1 MRAPVATTTPG
12 REASPV
18 TTPDPRRRR
27 RRVITWTA
35 LAVVA
40 VVAAVAA
47 YWALARSGTVPAPPP
62 ITTTS
67 TPPQVS
73 VSDTAAPTGSST
85 ADAGATARTAN
96 GCLGGQ
102 DPFQAVLAAQQG
114 ATPDQVGAAELA
126 LTYARWT
133 VTYPIDPNAEAVLS
147 QVAAPGY
154 QPVALAALDQYAS
167 TLTAGGYTS
176 AGTTP
181 GAADQYRISATNQDQ
196 TSLTLDLIVYRQTT
210 KATGQVDSVQGYT
223 TILLDLVDGRWQVF
237 GTLPAI
243 GSDPSA
249 PRSDHP
255 WIPYVG
261 TC

>member
-1 MRAPVATTTPG
+1 MATTTRG
-12 REASPV
+12 RDASPV
-18 TTPDPRRRR
+18 TTQDPRRR

-35 LAVVA
+35 LTVVA
-40 VVAAVAA
+40 LVAAVAA
-47 YWALARSGTVPAPPP
+47 YWALARAGTVPAPPP
-62 ITTTS
+62 VTTAS
-67 TPPQVS
+67 TPPPAS
-73 VSDTAAPTGSST
+73 TTAAPTEPSGT
-85 ADAGATARTAN
+85 DAASARTAN

-102 DPFQAVLAAQQG
+102 DPFQAVLAAEQA

-133 VTYPIDPNAEAVLS
+133 VTYPIDPNAQAVLA

-154 QPVALAALDQYAS
+154 QPAALAGLTQYAS

-176 AGTTP
+176 ASTTP
-181 GAADQYRISATNQDQ
+181 GAANQYRISATNQDQ
-196 TSLTLDLIVYRQTT
+196 SSLTLDLIVYRQST
-210 KATGQVDSVQGYT
+210 KATGQADTVQGYT
-223 TILLDLVDGRWQVF
+223 TILLDLVDGHWQVF

-249 PRSDHP
+249 PRADHP

>member
-1 MRAPVATTTPG
+1 MTTTTPG

-85 ADAGATARTAN
+85 ADAGAAVRTAN

-181 GAADQYRISATNQDQ
+181 GSDDQYRIRGINRDQ
-196 TSLTLDLIVYRQTT
+196 TSVTIDMIVYREAT
-210 KATGQVDSVQGYT
+210 KATAAVETVQGYT
-223 TILLDLVDGRWQVF
+223 TLVLDLTDGRWQIV
-237 GTLPAI
+237 GSLPAI
-243 GSDPSA
+243 GSDPTA
-249 PRSDHP
+249 PRADAP
-255 WIPYVG
+255 WVPYVG